1 MPAARAPKRLA
12 GSGEKGQFLTMVLA
26 RKSDDELERLAEL
39 RSFGALDS
47 APDPAFDEVVELL
60 ASLLEVPVALIS
72 LVDEHR
78 QWFKARFGLE
88 PGQTPLEQ
96 SICSHAILSE
106 EILEIEDTLLDLRS
120 ADNPLCC
127 GPISS
132 MRFYAGAPLVTR
144 SGHTIGTLCVLDH
157 RPRKLTAQQRK
168 LLKVMAGQVMRQL
181 DLQRALHNKEILRE
195 EIDHRVKNSLQT
207 VASTIRLY
215 RARSAEP
222 ETRDALDAIARRVDS
237 VSQLHAELNLTS
249 KMHFVRLD
257 TYLTRVA
264 TLLQRHASSEV
275 RFEVDV
281 PRIEVESRVAASIG
295 VIANEFAANAMKYAF
310 HDSDAA
316 PVVRFE
322 MRPAGVNRIL
332 FTCRDNG
339 TGPEPGSTLDALA
352 TSALGARLL
361 EAAVSQVGGTVVER
375 REPGGYV
382 LEAEVPIDPAADAP
396 ITPEAVPPVAPAA
409 E

>member
-1 MPAARAPKRLA
+1 MPAVCATRAVRVLL
-12 GSGEKGQFLTMVLA
+12 KGQIQKMVLA
-26 RKSDDELERLAEL
+26 RKTDDELERLAEL
-39 RSFGALDS
+39 RSFGVLDS

-72 LVDEHR
+72 LVDEQR
-78 QWFKARFGLE
+78 QWFKARFGME

-96 SICSHAILSE
+96 SICAHAILSE
-106 EILEIEDTLLDLRS
+106 DILEIEDTMLDLRS

-127 GPISS
+127 GTISK
-132 MRFYAGAPLVTR
+132 MRFYAGAPLITR
-144 SGHTIGTLCVLDH
+144 SGHCIGTLCVLDDK
-157 RPRKLTAQQRK
+157 PRKLTAQQRK

-181 DLQRALHNKEILRE
+181 DLQRALHNKEVLRE

-215 RARSAEP
+215 RARSNEA

-257 TYLTRVA
+257 TYLSRVA
-264 TLLQRHASSEV
+264 TLLQRHAPAEV
-275 RFEVDV
+275 DFEVDV

-295 VIANEFAANAMKYAF
+295 VVANEFAANAMKYAF
-310 HDSDAA
+310 HEGDPK
-316 PVVRFE
+316 PVIRFE
-322 MRPAGVNRIL
+322 LRETGVNRIQ

-339 TGPEPGSTLDALA
+339 SGPEPGSTLDALA
-352 TSALGARLL
+352 STALGARLL

-382 LEAEVPIDPAADAP
+382 LEAELPVDPAAESA
-396 ITPEAVPPVAPAA
+396 ITPAELPRAAPAA

>member
-1 MPAARAPKRLA
+1 
-12 GSGEKGQFLTMVLA
+12 MVLA

-39 RSFGALDS
+39 RSYGVLDS

-72 LVDEHR
+72 LVDENR
-78 QWFKARFGLE
+78 QWFKARYGMK

-96 SICSHAILSE
+96 SICAHAILSDD
-106 EILEIEDTLLDLRS
+106 ILEIEDTMLDLRS

-127 GPISS
+127 GSISA

-144 SGHTIGTLCVLDH
+144 SGHSIGTLCVLDDK
-157 RPRKLTAQQRK
+157 PRKLTCQQRQ

-215 RARSAEP
+215 RARSTVP

-257 TYLTRVA
+257 TYLSRVA
-264 TLLQRHASSEV
+264 TLLQRHAVAEV
-275 RFEVDV
+275 QVHVDV

-295 VIANEFAANAMKYAF
+295 VVANEFAANAMKYAF
-310 HDSDAA
+310 RDGTNN
-316 PVVRFE
+316 PEIRFE
-322 MRPAGVNRIL
+322 AEQTGENRLL

-339 TGPEPGSTLDALA
+339 SGPEPGSKLDVLA
-352 TSALGARLL
+352 STALGARLL

-375 REPGGYV
+375 REEGGYL
-382 LEAEVPIDPAADAP
+382 LEAELPIDPAAE
-396 ITPEAVPPVAPAA
+396 TPVTPAAASPAAPAA